1 MGIFDRFKNRK
12 KDVLP
17 EEVDNYYKSQ
27 RRARIG
33 TAWLLG
39 FLTLIITLIIALG
52 LFYGIRYAYREI
64 TDSNDTTDVVPVD
77 ENGAQTTPGEDDAGS
92 DNDTGTTDGTEP
104 LPGETGDGAD
114 NGGRQQTN
122 PTPEAGDRLP
132 SNGDAPLPAAGD
144 PGL

>member
-39 FLTLIITLIIALG
+39 FLTLVITLIIALG

-64 TDSNDTTDVVPVD
+64 TDSNDTTEVVPVD
-77 ENGAQTTPGEDDAGS
+77 DNGAQTTPGEEGADSHNGD
-92 DNDTGTTDGTEP
+92 GTTNDAQP
-104 LPGETGDGAD
+104 LPGETGDGSG
-114 NGGRQQTN
+114 GGRQTD

-132 SNGDAPLPAAGD
+132 SNGDAPLPATGD